1 MKKSMVQERDKTMRT
16 KRNLLFLLLA
26 VCLMWAFQPE
36 TVSAADGEILVNG
49 TDILTAHGQQVTC
62 TTGTVEY
69 DSNTK
74 TLTLNQAVIENA
86 SSWGI
91 EIGIEGVTVEL
102 IGENRITSKNGL
114 LSNYPVTLQGSGGG
128 AKL

>member
-1 MKKSMVQERDKTMRT
+1 MRT

-36 TVSAADGEILVNG
+36 TVSAADGAILVNG
-49 TDILTAHGQQVTC
+49 TDILTAQGQQVTC
-62 TTGTVEY
+62 GTGTAEY
-69 DSNTK
+69 DPDTK

-91 EIGIEGVTVEL
+91 EIGVEGVTVEL
-102 IGENRITSKNGL
+102 IGENKITSKSGFW
-114 LSNYPVTLQGSGGG
+114 SNYPVTVQGSGGG
-128 AKL
+128 AKF